1 MIKKASKNMKGF
13 DTCTPLSLE
22 KAKEFKNAGYDF
34 CIRYVSL
41 SNNRTGD
48 ITTKEANNIINAG
61 LALGIVQ
68 HVRYPGWKPSASLGQ
83 SDAQMALNHL
93 AQVGIPKGITVYVDL
108 EGVASGTS
116 ASDIIAYANTWH
128 DVIEQAGYIPGI
140 YVGANSYLTGSQLY
154 NSLKFQHYWKSLS
167 IVPNVVVRG
176 YEMVQLRQ
184 INQLGVLIDED
195 VVYGDNLGNT
205 PIFIFPNMQ
214 EEVIPVVG
222 PFQDVPENH
231 WAAQV
236 ILDMYNRGLL
246 SKSTAFRPDQPITR
260 AEAVALIDRV
270 LKYLGK

>member
-93 AQVGIPKGITVYVDL
+93 TQVGIPKGITVYVDL

-167 IVPNVVVRG
+167 IVPNVAVRG

-184 INQLGVLIDED
+184 IKQLGVLIDED

-205 PIFIFPNMQ
+205 PIFIQ
-214 EEVIPVVG
+214 EEVSIM
-222 PFQDVPENH
+222 PFNDVPQNH
-231 WAAQV
+231 WAYQAIKAV
-236 ILDMYNRGLL
+236 YDRGLL
-246 SKSTAFRPDQPITR
+246 SNSTSFRPDDKMTR

>member
-48 ITTKEANNIINAG
+48 ISTEEVNNIINAG

-68 HVRYPGWKPSASLGQ
+68 HVRYSGWKPSAILGQ
-83 SDAQMALNHL
+83 NDAQMALNHL
-93 AQVGIPKGITVYVDL
+93 TQVGIPKGITVYVDL
-108 EGVASGTS
+108 EGVASGTP

-128 DVIEQAGYIPGI
+128 DIISKAGYIPGI
-140 YVGANSYLTGSQLY
+140 YIGANAYLSSEQLY

-167 IVPNVVVRG
+167 NVPDVAVRG

-184 INQLGVLIDED
+184 INKLGILIDED
-195 VVYGDNLGNT
+195 VVITDNQGNT

-214 EEVIPVVG
+214 EEVSIV
-222 PFQDVPENH
+222 PFNDVPQNH
-231 WAAQV
+231 WAYQAIKAV
-236 ILDMYNRGLL
+236 YDRGLL
-246 SKSTAFRPDQPITR
+246 SDSTSFRPDDKMTR